1 VDFILKEGM
10 KIKTLVQVCYQL
22 SPDIEKM
29 EIKSLIEAS
38 QELKCDELFV
48 LTWDMEKEE
57 KIKGKKIKF
66 VPVWQLLKR
75 QGVSNEIL

>member
-1 VDFILKEGM
+1 
-10 KIKTLVQVCYQL
+10 
-22 SPDIEKM
+22 M